1 MIKFE
6 GQDRRQAKLDKVLA
20 EYGFKSLEEVQELCL
35 SKGIN
40 VEEIVKGIQP
50 IAFENAVWAYTLGCA
65 ISIKKDVNLL
75 LMLPKLLA
83 WVYRLLQF
91 RVQLAIQEK
100 WVLVMVTSVLCF

>member
-20 EYGFKSLEEVQELCL
+20 EYGFNSLEDVQALCL

-50 IAFENAVWAYTLGCA
+50 RSEEHT
-65 ISIKKDVNLL
+65 SE
-75 LMLPKLLA
+75 
-83 WVYRLLQF
+83 LQ
-91 RVQLAIQEK
+91 
-100 WVLVMVTSVLCF
+100 SPS